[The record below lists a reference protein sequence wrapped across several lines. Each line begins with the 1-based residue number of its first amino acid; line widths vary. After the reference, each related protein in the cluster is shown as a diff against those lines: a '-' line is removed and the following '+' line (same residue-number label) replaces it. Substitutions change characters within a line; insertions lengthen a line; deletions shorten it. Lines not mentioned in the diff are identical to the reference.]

1 MAIYAWGKRIM
12 NKSARSSVAGLL
24 ALGLVAQ
31 PLAHAAPAPRPQVV
45 IAIGNS
51 ESMDGDLTGAIM
63 VGSGKLP
70 PALQSLDQ
78 SSSPVNYT
86 VPKGFVPPLTG
97 ASGPTAPYTVEKD
110 GAQFDN
116 SASRLN
122 IAKAGIGAVLKQY
135 LSSIDFALIDYDAKD
150 TGAYNTWVYQMA
162 PQNGNFTF
170 SKTAPAQ
177 GRSVAN
183 PCYQYQASTT
193 TTGLHD
199 NCASIATGFSGDG
212 ATMLNDNPFMA
223 IGASSDDVDINDVL
237 YFRGD
242 IPGVFDN
249 FGEPDPANPY
259 PPNFTLK
266 QYNDNNVGVAYHASN
281 PRGYALKLMPTNA
294 GYIPHAPHAMFV
306 QRGFGYNVAPKPDR
320 GNTVVALT
328 QGDGAAALPAF
339 EAALMPETN
348 DPKDTRT
355 NEIKASAVQS
365 PLGGLMA
372 WAHTLLGKSNGA
384 CPGQYVIL
392 VTDGLPTED
401 LKGKFWPPLG
411 SAAGQGYA
419 VHAGFAGLAG
429 DANHGIIDESGKA
442 STEPTGALV
451 AADTNDQALL
461 DTITKIQELAQAGIK
476 TYVVGLGAGVDRS
489 ANPAAYAALNAMAI
503 AGMTGHEYPAADAPA
518 FDAAVKEI
526 AAQVSRCMA
535 PPPPLALKSV
545 YFPYDRYDILPDYRH
560 NARVIEAQLHYLQA
574 NPQTHVVLQG
584 NCDARG
590 SGEYNLALGQK
601 RAEIVMQDL
610 EKSGIDASRMEAVSF
625 GKEHPRAS
633 GTSDAA
639 YAENRRTDFV
649 YPSES
654 EAATPQGIPLN

>member
-1 MAIYAWGKRIM
+1 MY
-12 NKSARSSVAGLL
+12 KSARSSVAGML
-24 ALGLVAQ
+24 ALGLLVQ

-45 IAIGNS
+45 IAISNS

-63 VGSGKLP
+63 VGAGKLP

-78 SSSPVNYT
+78 SSSPVSYT
-86 VPKGFVPPLTG
+86 VPNGFVPPLTG
-97 ASGPTAPYTVEKD
+97 AIGQTAPYTVEKD
-110 GAQFDN
+110 GTLFDN
-116 SASRLN
+116 SPSRLN
-122 IAKAGIGAVLKQY
+122 IAKAGIADVLSQY
-135 LSSIDFALIDYDAKD
+135 LPTVDFALIDYDAKD

-162 PQNGNFTF
+162 PAGGNFTF

-183 PCYQYQASTT
+183 PCYQYQAATT
-193 TTGLHD
+193 TAGLRE
-199 NCASIATGFSGDG
+199 NCASIATGFTGNG
-212 ATMLNDNPFMA
+212 ATMLNDNPFMQIA
-223 IGASSDDVDINDVL
+223 ASSDDVNINDLL

-242 IPGVFDN
+242 IPPVFDN
-249 FGEPDPANPY
+249 FGTPDPANPY

-266 QYNDNNVGVAYHASN
+266 QYNDNQVGVAYHASN

-306 QRGFGYNVAPKPDR
+306 QRGFGYNVAPKPDS

-328 QGDGAAALPAF
+328 QGDGSAALPAF
-339 EAALMPETN
+339 TAALQPETN
-348 DPKDTRT
+348 DPKDSRT
-355 NEIKASAVQS
+355 GEIKASAVQS
-365 PLGGLMA
+365 PIGGLMA
-372 WAHTLLGKSNGA
+372 WARTVLGKANAS

-429 DANHGIIDESGKA
+429 DAGHGIVDETGKGA
-442 STEPTGALV
+442 GQPTGALV
-451 AADTNDQALL
+451 VADTNDQALL
-461 DTITKIQELAQAGIK
+461 DTIAKIQDLANAGIK
-476 TYVVGLGAGVDRS
+476 TYVVGLGAGVDAS
-489 ANPAAYAALNAMAI
+489 ANPAAHAALNAMAI
-503 AGMTGHEYPAADAPA
+503 AGITGHEYPAADAPA

-526 AAQVSRCMA
+526 AAQIPRCMA
-535 PPPPLALKSV
+535 PPPPPAPLKSV
-545 YFPYDRYDILPDYRH
+545 YFPYDRYDILPNYRH
-560 NARVIEAQLHYLQA
+560 NAQVIAAQLHYLQA
-574 NPQTHVVLQG
+574 NPDTHVVLQG

-601 RAEIVMQDL
+601 RAEVVMQDL
-610 EKSGIDASRMEAVSF
+610 EKHGIDAARMEAVSF

-633 GTSDAA
+633 GNSRDA

-649 YPSES
+649 YPSDTD
-654 EAATPQGIPLN
+654 AATPQGIQLN